1 MSVGTYSVGNK
12 VINKNNNNSQSWR
25 LVHDGICVISI
36 FQSSGY
42 TETIHELE
50 IRGSKQ
56 LCIDRA
62 NQLGLTFSES
72 WDSEYLPPDL
82 PDISDLDV

>member
-1 MSVGTYSVGNK
+1 MSVGTYSIGNK

-25 LVHDGICVISI
+25 LVHDGISVISI

-42 TETIHELE
+42 TETIYEIE
-50 IRGSKQ
+50 IRGNKQ

-62 NQLGLTFSES
+62 NQLGLTFSEY
-72 WDSEYLPPDL
+72 WDPENIPDDLTDL
-82 PDISDLDV
+82 PID